1 MESDTSSS
9 DIEYSESVDEL
20 LLEKDEIIDNL
31 NTRVVILNAL
41 NDILKERIINLQNV
55 INSNLPHYLN
65 SVLEFLKFII

>member
-41 NDILKERIINLQNV
+41 NDILKEKIINLQNV
-55 INSNLPHYLN
+55 INSNLPPYLN
-65 SVLEFLKFII
+65 SVLEFL

>member
-1 MESDTSSS
+1 MESDTSSSS

-41 NDILKERIINLQNV
+41 NDILKERIINLQNIV
-55 INSNLPHYLN
+55 NSNLPPYLN
-65 SVLEFLKFII
+65 SVLEFL

>member
-41 NDILKERIINLQNV
+41 NDILKERIINLQNI
-55 INSNLPHYLN
+55 INSNLHPYLN
-65 SVLEFLKFII
+65 SVLDFL

>member
-1 MESDTSSS
+1 MESDTSSSS

-41 NDILKERIINLQNV
+41 NDILKERIINVQNI
-55 INSNLPHYLN
+55 INSNLPPYLN
-65 SVLEFLKFII
+65 SVLEFL

>member
-31 NTRVVILNAL
+31 NTRVIILNAL

-55 INSNLPHYLN
+55 INSNLPPYLN
-65 SVLEFLKFII
+65 SVLEFL

>member
-1 MESDTSSS
+1 MESDTSSSSS

-41 NDILKERIINLQNV
+41 NDTLKERIINLQNI
-55 INSNLPHYLN
+55 INSNLPPYLN
-65 SVLEFLKFII
+65 SVLEFL

>member
-55 INSNLPHYLN
+55 INSNLPPYLN
-65 SVLEFLKFII
+65 SVLEFL

>member
-1 MESDTSSS
+1 MESDTSSSS

-41 NDILKERIINLQNV
+41 NDILKERIINLQNI
-55 INSNLPHYLN
+55 INSNLPPYLN
-65 SVLEFLKFII
+65 SVLEFL

>member
-31 NTRVVILNAL
+31 NTRVAILNAL
-41 NDILKERIINLQNV
+41 IDILKERIINLQNV
-55 INSNLPHYLN
+55 INSNLPPYLN
-65 SVLEFLKFII
+65 SVLEFL

>member
-9 DIEYSESVDEL
+9 SDKEYSESVDEL

-55 INSNLPHYLN
+55 INSNLPPYLN
-65 SVLEFLKFII
+65 SVLEFL

>member
-55 INSNLPHYLN
+55 INSNLPPYLN
-65 SVLEFLKFII
+65 SVLDFL

>member
-9 DIEYSESVDEL
+9 DIEYSESVDVL

-55 INSNLPHYLN
+55 INSNLPPYLN
-65 SVLEFLKFII
+65 SVLEFL